1 MISTICFSGGST
13 GTMDSSVLLTES
25 NFIIGL
31 DNESNRELLEKY
43 SDSLRCYPNVVFRF
57 KSSAT
62 ETEKKE
68 VFKFAEK
75 KGNYTPL
82 AEIAAADLNLIQAQI
97 KSSIPLPVLLFL
109 TSLIAYLSITALMVT
124 KKGKDLSI
132 LYLCGAS
139 RNKCIATV
147 MGSTALMVVIP
158 SLINAAVLS
167 FLWKLQKQG
176 DERLWGF
183 LFEENCIW
191 LIVFSF
197 VLTLF
202 VVFSVAFASMKGK
215 TPIEILRG
223 VE

>member
-1 MISTICFSGGST
+1 
-13 GTMDSSVLLTES
+13 
-25 NFIIGL
+25 
-31 DNESNRELLEKY
+31 
-43 SDSLRCYPNVVFRF
+43 
-57 KSSAT
+57 
-62 ETEKKE
+62 
-68 VFKFAEK
+68 
-75 KGNYTPL
+75 
-82 AEIAAADLNLIQAQI
+82 
-97 KSSIPLPVLLFL
+97 
-109 TSLIAYLSITALMVT
+109 MVT